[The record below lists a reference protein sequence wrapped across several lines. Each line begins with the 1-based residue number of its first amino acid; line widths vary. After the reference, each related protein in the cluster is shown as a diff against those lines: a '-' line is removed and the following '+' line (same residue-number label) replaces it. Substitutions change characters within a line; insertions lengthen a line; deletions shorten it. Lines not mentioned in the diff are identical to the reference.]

1 MPQYIQMV
9 SKAGLVN
16 VEKKDVK
23 KKLSEGW
30 TLYQPKQDKSEAK
43 SETPTAILPTVEED
57 TEDEEELDQYDHDS
71 DVAEL
76 IANEDN
82 D

>member
-1 MPQYIQMV
+1 MPQYIEMV

-30 TLYQPKQDKSEAK
+30 TLYQPKQKQSETK
-43 SETPTAILPTVEED
+43 SETSTTILPPVEED
-57 TEDEEELDQYDHDS
+57 TEDEEKS
-71 DVAEL
+71 M
-76 IANEDN
+76 NRRGRRN
-82 D
+82 R